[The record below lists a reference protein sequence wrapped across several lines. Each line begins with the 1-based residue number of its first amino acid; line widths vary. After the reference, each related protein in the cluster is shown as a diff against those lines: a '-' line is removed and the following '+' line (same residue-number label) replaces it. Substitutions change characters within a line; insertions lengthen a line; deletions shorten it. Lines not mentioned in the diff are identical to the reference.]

1 MDIRQL
7 GVNIRDFSL
16 EDGDLGSQGYTRVL
30 LQLFGYTGHGKSSFV
45 NSCKYV
51 LEKGESL
58 EEHAEARETDHGL
71 TMVRNAYPLTD
82 VITVVDNRGCSSM
95 NGFQRAEVYA
105 QLGNFFPIGQSV
117 EWKNNYSDM
126 MEAIESS
133 ELDPNF
139 SDFIVPIFVY
149 SARQEIS
156 AKEIQDD
163 VQTFMENC
171 VKMTGI
177 VPIIVLTFK
186 TKGDYLEVEKRFRLM
201 GAETVIAIENY
212 TPESHIKTLGR
223 TTDILM
229 VIDSALRNVRFR
241 LEQPRNPK
249 RERIERKKFMYNYIH
264 QIQLHQER
272 EKLEREKHEGV
283 KFERNIVAY
292 PIYGGNLRSFARDE
306 DKCRLS

>member
-7 GVNIRDFSL
+7 RENIRNFRLD
-16 EDGDLGSQGYTRVL
+16 DGDLGSQGYTRVL
-30 LQLFGYTGHGKSSFV
+30 LQLFGYTGHGKSSFI
-45 NSCKYV
+45 NSCMYV
-51 LEKGESL
+51 LEEGENFK
-58 EEHAEARETDHGL
+58 EHAEARETDYGL

-82 VITVVDNRGCSSM
+82 VITMVDNRGCSKM
-95 NGFQRAEVYA
+95 NDFERAEVYA
-105 QLGNFFPIGQSV
+105 QLGNFIPIGERV
-117 EWKNNYSDM
+117 EWKDKFSDLM
-126 MEAIESS
+126 KAIENT
-133 ELDPNF
+133 ELEPNF

-149 SARQEIS
+149 SVRHQIS
-156 AKEIQDD
+156 AGEKED
-163 VQTFMENC
+163 VKTFMENC

-186 TKGDYLEVEKRFRLM
+186 TKGDYLEIEKRFRLM

-249 RERIERKKFMYNYIH
+249 RERIERKKFMYNYIY
-264 QIQLHQER
+264 QIELHRER
-272 EKLEREKHEGV
+272 EKPEREKPEREKHER
-283 KFERNIVAY
+283 ERMRVQLQQIQH
-292 PIYGGNLRSFARDE
+292 LQESQRRSDCAI
-306 DKCRLS
+306 L